1 MFDESS
7 NVLIP
12 YQLSA
17 DSLGL
22 TNDGGA
28 GGSGGDNAKATAEKQ
43 LIEYNPSL
51 DLSQLLDE
59 QESEMDGGDR
69 GFMGKRKKDL
79 LNWL

>member
-1 MFDESS
+1 MLFPLQMFDES

-22 TNDGGA
+22 TNDSGA
-28 GGSGGDNAKATAEKQ
+28 GGSGESGKGGAEKQ

-51 DLSQLLDE
+51 DLSQLLE
-59 QESEMDGGDR
+59 EESSLDGGDR
-69 GFMGKRKKDL
+69 NFMGT
-79 LNWL
+79 N